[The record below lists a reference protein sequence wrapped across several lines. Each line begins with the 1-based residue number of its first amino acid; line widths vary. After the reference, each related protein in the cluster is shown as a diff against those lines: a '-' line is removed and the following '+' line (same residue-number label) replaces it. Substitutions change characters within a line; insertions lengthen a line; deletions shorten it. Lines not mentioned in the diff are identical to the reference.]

1 MYKFLKISGLLISPF
16 LVAFLFVV
24 ISSSGW
30 FGSLPEDGNLV
41 YSPRPIQSE
50 NLTEKQIFFGDLHV
64 HTSYSFDAVAGKL
77 GITPDDANRYARG
90 EEIPFFPLNDKGMPA
105 GIAKIDRPLDFLAVT
120 DHGEFLGEWSM
131 CTNKDSDYFDSGFCS
146 EQYRAQEGSPLMLFG
161 PIIAQKIPKR
171 NVELCGESGD
181 VCRNQ
186 AITPWQEMQAAANK
200 ANTPCEFTSFVGY
213 EYTGTPGNSSYHRN
227 VIFRN
232 SSVPNLP
239 VSYIDAPL
247 DSMLWSKLDEVCDTS
262 NNCDFLTIP
271 HNTNLSNG
279 SMAPYRQIPET
290 TEAQLKYAQ
299 HRLKREPII
308 EIFQHKGG
316 SECVNDLST
325 IFGAPDEL
333 CDIEAIR
340 KIGRPRVLKALTL
353 NRGVITEGVGETV
366 IPTEECE
373 PKVPGSRGVLGA
385 GCIDATDFLRSS
397 LLVGLKEE
405 RRIGINP
412 IKLGIVA
419 STDNH
424 SGTPG
429 ANKESDWRGAV
440 SGEDSPLGRLG
451 KGMLGLPLTTAI
463 EGNPGGLAGVWATEN
478 TRDAIFDAMLR
489 KEVFGT
495 SGPRIKPRLFAG
507 WDFDENLC
515 SQSEM
520 IAKAYSQGV
529 PMGDDL
535 APSDNENRKPKFL
548 ALATRDFN
556 SLKLQSLQLVK
567 GWIESNGDMHNKV
580 IPMLERP
587 YGEDEMCIVFTD
599 EHFDSQ
605 QSAYYYLRAVEPPSP
620 RWHTYDC
627 ARLEPDERPP
637 VCTNNDYPNTIRE
650 MAWSS
655 PIWYRGVQ
663 I

>member
-1 MYKFLKISGLLISPF
+1 MKITRFFFLIFIFFFSGCD
-16 LVAFLFVV
+16 
-24 ISSSGW
+24 SSA
-30 FGSLPEDGNLV
+30 PELHASITITENHN
-41 YSPRPIQSE
+41 IQS
-50 NLTEKQIFFGDLHV
+50 KQSVDGDCYNKNPNRNAFFGDLHV

-77 GITPDDANRYARG
+77 GITPDDANRYAQG
-90 EEIPFFPLNDKGMPA
+90 EEIPFFPLNGKGNPV
-105 GIAKIDRPLDFLAVT
+105 GVAKIDQPLDFLAVT

-131 CTNKDSDYFDSGFCS
+131 CTNKISDYFDSDFCR

-161 PIIAQKIPKR
+161 PIIAQKIPTR
-171 NVELCGESGD
+171 NPELCGENGK
-181 VCRNQ
+181 VCQQQ
-186 AITPWQEMQAAANK
+186 AISPWQEMRAAANN

-227 VIFRN
+227 VIFKN
-232 SSVPNLP
+232 SSVPSLP

-247 DSMLWSKLDEVCDTS
+247 DSMLWSKLDEVCDAS

-279 SMAPYRQIPET
+279 SMAPYRQIPST
-290 TEAQLKYAQ
+290 TEAQQKYAQ

-316 SECVNDLST
+316 SECVNGLST
-325 IFGAPDEL
+325 IFGAPDEM

-340 KIGRPRVLKALTL
+340 KIGRPRVLKTLTL
-353 NRGVITEGVGETV
+353 NRGVITEGVGETI

-373 PKVPGSRGVLGA
+373 TQVPGSRGVLGA

-405 RRIGINP
+405 SRIGINP

-429 ANKESDWRGAV
+429 ATKESDWRGAV

-507 WDFDENLC
+507 WDFDEDLC

-520 IAKAYSQGV
+520 IEKAYSQGV

-535 APSDNENRKPKFL
+535 APSDNVNRNPRFL

-580 IPMLERP
+580 IPLIESP
-587 YGEDEMCIVFTD
+587 SGQEKMCIVFTD
-599 EHFDSQ
+599 EHFNSK

-627 ARLEPDERPP
+627 ARLEAGERPP
-637 VCTNNDYPNTIRE
+637 VCTNNDYPSTIRE

-655 PIWYRGVQ
+655 PIWYQGIQ
-663 I
+663 D

>member
-1 MYKFLKISGLLISPF
+1 
-16 LVAFLFVV
+16 
-24 ISSSGW
+24 
-30 FGSLPEDGNLV
+30 
-41 YSPRPIQSE
+41 
-50 NLTEKQIFFGDLHV
+50 
-64 HTSYSFDAVAGKL
+64 
-77 GITPDDANRYARG
+77 
-90 EEIPFFPLNDKGMPA
+90 
-105 GIAKIDRPLDFLAVT
+105 
-120 DHGEFLGEWSM
+120 M
-131 CTNKDSDYFDSGFCS
+131 CTNKDSDYFDSDFCI

-171 NVELCGESGD
+171 NSELCGESGD

-232 SSVPNLP
+232 SNVPNLP

-247 DSMLWSKLDEVCDTS
+247 DSMLWSKLDEVCDIS
-262 NNCDFLTIP
+262 ENCDFLTIP

-373 PKVPGSRGVLGA
+373 PNKPGSRGVLGA

-507 WDFDENLC
+507 WDLDENLC

-535 APSDNENRKPKFL
+535 ALPDNENRKPKFL

-556 SLKLQSLQLVK
+556 SLKLQSLQLIK
-567 GWIESNGDMHNKV
+567 GWIESNGDLHNKV
-580 IPMLERP
+580 IPILERP
-587 YGEDEMCIVFTD
+587 HGEDDMCIVFTD

-637 VCTNNDYPNTIRE
+637 VCTNNAYPNTIRE

-663 I
+663 N

>member
-1 MYKFLKISGLLISPF
+1 
-16 LVAFLFVV
+16 
-24 ISSSGW
+24 
-30 FGSLPEDGNLV
+30 
-41 YSPRPIQSE
+41 
-50 NLTEKQIFFGDLHV
+50 
-64 HTSYSFDAVAGKL
+64 
-77 GITPDDANRYARG
+77 
-90 EEIPFFPLNDKGMPA
+90 
-105 GIAKIDRPLDFLAVT
+105 
-120 DHGEFLGEWSM
+120 
-131 CTNKDSDYFDSGFCS
+131 
-146 EQYRAQEGSPLMLFG
+146 
-161 PIIAQKIPKR
+161 
-171 NVELCGESGD
+171 
-181 VCRNQ
+181 
-186 AITPWQEMQAAANK
+186 
-200 ANTPCEFTSFVGY
+200 VGY